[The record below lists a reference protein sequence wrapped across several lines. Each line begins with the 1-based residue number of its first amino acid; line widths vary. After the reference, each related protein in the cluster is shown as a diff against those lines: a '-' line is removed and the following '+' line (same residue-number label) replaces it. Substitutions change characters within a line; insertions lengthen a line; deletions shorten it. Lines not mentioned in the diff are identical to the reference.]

1 MFKIQENLL
10 TFSYISLY
18 AIKNNEYF
26 YFDFCKNNQENIV
39 NNEKIKFFY
48 LSDKIAYKI
57 LSEICCID
65 RLGLHKKNRFF
76 LNYCFLSIKNN
87 KRIIRSLKLI
97 NEYSL
102 PLSLSIFMRAANW
115 LEREVFDMFGIK
127 FIEHPDLR
135 RILTDYGFVGAPLRK
150 DFPLT
155 GYKEVAYNEQ
165 KGSVVYTKISFN
177 QEYRNLDVLSPWSV
191 KQNFILPEIFFI
203 NQKEEIINNENN

>member
-1 MFKIQENLL
+1 MLKKLRENY
-10 TFSYISLY
+10 TYFPYISSF
-18 AIKNNEYF
+18 AIKNKEYF
-26 YFDFCKNNQENIV
+26 FFDFCKNDQENYI

-48 LSDKIAYKI
+48 LCDLISWKI
-57 LSEICCID
+57 LSEICCVD
-65 RLGLHKKNRFF
+65 RLGLKKKNRFI

-87 KRIIRSLKLI
+87 NRMIRSLKLI
-97 NEYSL
+97 NEYTL
-102 PLSLSIFMRAANW
+102 PLSLSLFIRAANW

-127 FIEHPDLR
+127 FLEHPDLR

-177 QEYRNLDVLSPWSV
+177 QEYRNLDVLSPWNNKHLPV
-191 KQNFILPEIFFI
+191 IPEIFYI
-203 NQKEEIINNENN
+203 NQNDDIKIKK

>member
-1 MFKIQENLL
+1 LIFCKNYQENL
-10 TFSYISLY
+10 I
-18 AIKNNEYF
+18 
-26 YFDFCKNNQENIV
+26 

-65 RLGLHKKNRFF
+65 RLGLKKKNRFS

-87 KRIIRSLKLI
+87 NRIIRSLKLI
-97 NEYSL
+97 NEYSQ
-102 PLSLSIFMRAANW
+102 PFSISIFIRAANW

-177 QEYRNLDVLSPWSV
+177 QEYRNLDLLSPWNN
-191 KQNFILPEIFFI
+191 KHIPIIPEIFYI
-203 NQKEEIINNENN
+203 NQNENN